1 MNKIIKIG
9 EKLKIATPKIG
20 QKVPNVYKLGQK

>member
-9 EKLKIATPKIG
+9 EKTKMSIPKTG